1 MRGLL
6 IISILFFQFG
16 SLTAA
21 THGDEDAIYLD
32 ERMRETKKKDA
43 TYYCKLVGV
52 TDEMYHFK
60 AYFLSG
66 ELKMEGWYAD
76 EKMKK
81 PHGPFT
87 FYYQSGQVE
96 SKGEYRDGQKYGI
109 WQRYDRY
116 GNEKPEKVY
125 AFLPMLKE
133 LEKVKAVK

>member
-6 IISILFFQFG
+6 IILILFLQFG

-21 THGDEDAIYLD
+21 THGDEEAIYLD
-32 ERMRETKKKDA
+32 ERMRETKKKYA

-52 TDEMYHFK
+52 TDEMYHYK

-66 ELKMEGWYAD
+66 ELKMEGWYVD
-76 EKMKK
+76 EEMEK
-81 PHGPFT
+81 PHGLFT

-96 SKGEYRDGQKYGI
+96 SKGEYRDGEKYGI

-133 LEKVKAVK
+133 LEKAKEDN